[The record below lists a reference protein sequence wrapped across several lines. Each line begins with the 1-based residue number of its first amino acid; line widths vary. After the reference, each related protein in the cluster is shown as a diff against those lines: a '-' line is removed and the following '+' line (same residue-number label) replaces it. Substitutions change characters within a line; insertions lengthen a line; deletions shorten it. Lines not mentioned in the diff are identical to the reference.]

1 MKNKVCPT
9 LSDRKWSC
17 HTLKAIPTLSNREWS
32 CHTLKG
38 IPLLSNR
45 ERSCHTLKGVPLLS
59 NRVISSHLKQV
70 KGNTNTVKDHWCD
83 RCCQIVIDH
92 VEWSGHIWVS
102 VLSFKDPCQCVC
114 IHVSLSLCLCWCAYL
129 SLFLSLLMCLSLS
142 HSIFLSLSPL
152 SRSVLSCYQT
162 LRSGQCAMYCIL
174 FTHWLLSSQR
184 SENWWDVN

>member
-1 MKNKVCPT
+1 MI
-9 LSDRKWSC
+9 LS
-17 HTLKAIPTLSNREWS
+17 H
-32 CHTLKG
+32 LKG
-38 IPLLSNR
+38 NTTMSNR

-92 VEWSGHIWVS
+92 VEWSGHIWVP
-102 VLSFKDPCQCVC
+102 VLSFKDPYQCVC

-142 HSIFLSLSPL
+142 HSIFLSLSSFSL
-152 SRSVLSCYQT
+152 CSVMLPDVKKWTVCHVLHFVHT
-162 LRSGQCAMYCIL
+162 LVIVIAVVRELMRC
-174 FTHWLLSSQR
+174 
-184 SENWWDVN
+184 